1 MEKNS
6 DIFSFSECSFVVQKS
21 KESTARV
28 VVWKEMGITNTYTLE
43 ASFCGADYGKYA
55 DFHFNTDLMQEVGY
69 SFCETIID
77 FCDPDQVK
85 VKDVLEQLE
94 IMFPKNLDDE
104 SDEGSNADSDFSG
117 DDNPA
122 AGAAGGKDDKK
133 KKPTKKG
140 ASKGKKKG
148 AKDGN

>member
-1 MEKNS
+1 
-6 DIFSFSECSFVVQKS
+6 
-21 KESTARV
+21 
-28 VVWKEMGITNTYTLE
+28 MGITNTYTLE

-117 DDNPA
+117 DENPA
-122 AGAAGGKDDKK
+122 PAKDDKEKK
-133 KKPTKKG
+133 KKPAKKG
-140 ASKGKKKG
+140 AAKGKKKG
-148 AKDGN
+148 AKEGN